1 MIKFE
6 TNDVWGFEWA
16 FKGMR
21 NPMNSWDK
29 SDSNWLFQ
37 EIGESDLALA
47 KKLISAGS
55 EHRKFL
61 RQIYVSVDI
70 TAPLY
75 WWKEFDTYKVGT
87 VANSCSTMH
96 KVTEKAF
103 TLDDFSHEHLVFES
117 KNTLQYV
124 INSLNSYRDIY
135 KNWEKQLDYIKKAF
149 GYDKMEVWWQI
160 IQLLPSSYMQKRT
173 VTMTYENIYAMRQQ
187 RSGHKLDEWRI
198 DFFNW
203 SNELP
208 HLKELFD

>member
-37 EIGESDLALA
+37 EIGENDLALA
-47 KKLISAGS
+47 RKLIAAGS

-103 TLDDFSHEHLVFES
+103 TIDDFSHEHLVVES

-135 KNWEKQLDYIKKAF
+135 KNWKKQSDYIKKAF
-149 GYDKMEVWWQI
+149 DYNKMKVWWQI

-187 RSGHKLDEWRI
+187 RNGHKLDEWRI

-203 SNELP
+203 SDELP

>member
-37 EIGESDLALA
+37 EIGENDLILA
-47 KKLISAGS
+47 RKLIAAGS

-70 TAPLY
+70 TAPMF
-75 WWKEFDTYKVGT
+75 WWLEYDTYKVGT
-87 VANSCSTMH
+87 TRNSCSKMH
-96 KVTEKAF
+96 KIHVKPFEYN
-103 TLDDFSHEHLVFES
+103 DFSHEGIDELEPGMKELFMLYIQMLEVLRNKFNE
-117 KNTLQYV
+117 TQ
-124 INSLNSYRDIY
+124 
-135 KNWEKQLDYIKKAF
+135 EKKYWRALIEMLPE
-149 GYDKMEVWWQI
+149 GYNM
-160 IQLLPSSYMQKRT
+160 RAT

-187 RSGHKLDEWRI
+187 RRGHKLDEWRI
-198 DFFNW
+198 DFFKW
-203 SNELP
+203 SDELP

>member
-37 EIGESDLALA
+37 EIGENDLALA
-47 KKLISAGS
+47 RKLINAGS

-70 TAPLY
+70 TAPMF
-75 WWKEFDTYKVGT
+75 WWFEYDTYKVGT
-87 VANSCSTMH
+87 TRNSCSKMH
-96 KVTEKAF
+96 KIHVKPFEYN
-103 TLDDFSHEHLVFES
+103 DFSHEGIDE
-117 KNTLQYV
+117 LQPGMKEMFMQYIQMLEV
-124 INSLNSYRDIY
+124 LRSNFNETQ
-135 KNWEKQLDYIKKAF
+135 EKKYWRALIEMLPE
-149 GYDKMEVWWQI
+149 GYNM
-160 IQLLPSSYMQKRT
+160 RAT
-173 VTMTYENIYAMRQQ
+173 VTMTYENIYTMRQQ
-187 RSGHKLDEWRI
+187 RKGHKLDEWRT

-203 SNELP
+203 SDELP
-208 HLKELFD
+208 HLKKLFD

>member
-37 EIGESDLALA
+37 EIGENDLALA
-47 KKLISAGS
+47 KKLINAGS

-70 TAPLY
+70 TAPMF
-75 WWKEFDTYKVGT
+75 WWFEYDTYKVGT
-87 VANSCSTMH
+87 TRNSCSKMH
-96 KVTEKAF
+96 KIHVKPFEY
-103 TLDDFSHEHLVFES
+103 DDFSHEGIDELEQGMKELFMVYIQMLEVLRNKFNE
-117 KNTLQYV
+117 TQ
-124 INSLNSYRDIY
+124 
-135 KNWEKQLDYIKKAF
+135 EKKYWRALIEMLPE
-149 GYDKMEVWWQI
+149 GYNM
-160 IQLLPSSYMQKRT
+160 RAT

-187 RSGHKLDEWRI
+187 RKGHKLDEWRI

-203 SNELP
+203 SDTLP